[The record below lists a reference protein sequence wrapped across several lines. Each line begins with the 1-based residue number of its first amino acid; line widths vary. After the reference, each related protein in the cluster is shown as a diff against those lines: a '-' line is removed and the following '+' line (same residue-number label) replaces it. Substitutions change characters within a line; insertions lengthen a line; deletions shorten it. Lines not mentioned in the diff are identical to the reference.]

1 MDKCAFCENQVKYR
15 INFMYDPLGSLIK
28 LADPD
33 FLKYRKGLGIRIMIS
48 GKEVFVC
55 FDCLKTASDKGKTL
69 ALSF

>member
-1 MDKCAFCENQVKYR
+1 
-15 INFMYDPLGSLIK
+15 MYDPLGSLIK